1 MKRTDYSRVLVAG
14 GGIGGLAAAIALRRA
29 GCEVDVLEIKPAW
42 EVAGVGIIQPANAL
56 RALDELGVA
65 GQCLAKGFGYDSY
78 RYMTAEGVLLQEVPG
93 PKVAGPDR
101 PAYNGI
107 ARRALQEILVSAA
120 RQAGAVL
127 RAGCAIHSL
136 AQDEDGASVVLSDG
150 RRERYATVIG
160 ADGIYSWLR
169 RNVFGVDLR
178 ARPTGQSVWRV
189 MMPRPEAMTWGA
201 MMVGPRSKAG
211 FIPISR
217 ELMYLL
223 LVTQEEPGTV
233 MPAQRLHVLLKE
245 RLADFGG
252 VVPGLLAAI
261 DDPAKVVYRP
271 LEVVMMGPPW
281 HRGRVRTSRPDRRCR
296 ARIHPPSRAGRRDGH
311 RGCGRAGGSGAAR
324 AALARADRCLHAA
337 PIRAGHLHP
346 GCLVPHRGVR
356 TGTRTRPRS
365 FRFAGASQAGNGR
378 PHLTPAWAGL
388 S

>member
-281 HRGRVRTSRPDRRCR
+281 HRGRVVLIGDAAHASTP
-296 ARIHPPSRAGRRDGH
+296 HLGQ
-311 RGCGRAGGSGAAR
+311 GAAMAIEDAVVLGDLVRQGLPWRVLTDAYMRRRFER
-324 AALARADRCLHAA
+324 ATFIQDASFRIGEFEQGREPGLDLFDLLGQARQAMAA
-337 PIRAGHLHP
+337 PI
-346 GCLVPHRGVR
+346 
-356 TGTRTRPRS
+356 
-365 FRFAGASQAGNGR
+365 
-378 PHLTPAWAGL
+378 
-388 S
+388 